1 MRKRLQKRQ
10 LVVFLVFINGIGR
23 TKFGNMPQSLGELA
37 YESMYTAIQD
47 SPLDIL
53 DIDAIFVSNFLGG
66 VLNRQLHLN
75 SLIASL
81 IPGVNIPI
89 IRIETACASGSVS
102 LNQAIHSLSKFS
114 NVMIVGVEKM
124 NGTKIVNPIDAI
136 ATAGDYNL
144 DTQNGL
150 IFPAAYALIAQQ
162 YMLKYGIGHEIL
174 EEISYINHKNA
185 NLNPLAHFYHKEVT
199 KQMIKDSPA
208 VASPLNLFDC
218 SPISDG
224 AVSII
229 VSDKKH
235 SDRDIPILSSHTSTD
250 SISLTQRAD
259 ITSFNAT
266 KIASKNAY
274 TEAGIQS
281 KDVDFLEVHDCFT
294 INQLIALE
302 DLQICESGKAVELVQ
317 NGNIEINGEIP
328 VNVDGGLK
336 ANGHPIGATGLA
348 QIFEIVTQLRL
359 EAGKRQVN
367 DPEIGLAHNIGGVG
381 GTSGITIL
389 GR

>member
-1 MRKRLQKRQ
+1 M
-10 LVVFLVFINGIGR
+10 VFLAFINGIGR

-47 SPLDIL
+47 SPIDIQ
-53 DIDAIFVSNFLGG
+53 DIDTIFVSNFLGG

-81 IPGVNIPI
+81 IPGINIPI

-124 NGTKIVNPIDAI
+124 NGTKIANPIDAI

-185 NLNPLAHFYHKEVT
+185 NLNPLAHFYHKEIT
-199 KQMIKDSPA
+199 RQMIKDSPA

-229 VSDKKH
+229 VSNKKH
-235 SDRDIPILSSHTSTD
+235 SDRDIPILSSRTSTD

-266 KIASKNAY
+266 KVASRNAY
-274 TEAGIQS
+274 SETGIQP

-302 DLQICESGKAVELVQ
+302 DLQICEPGKAVELVQ

>member
-1 MRKRLQKRQ
+1 M
-10 LVVFLVFINGIGR
+10 VFLAFINGIGR

-47 SPLDIL
+47 SPIDIQ
-53 DIDAIFVSNFLGG
+53 DIDTIFVSNFLGG

-81 IPGVNIPI
+81 IPGINIPI

-124 NGTKIVNPIDAI
+124 NGTKIANPIDAI

-150 IFPAAYALIAQQ
+150 IFPVAYALIAQQ

-185 NLNPLAHFYHKEVT
+185 NLNPLAHFYHKEIT
-199 KQMIKDSPA
+199 RQMIKDSPA

-229 VSDKKH
+229 VSNKKH
-235 SDRDIPILSSHTSTD
+235 SDRDIPILSSRTSTD

-266 KIASKNAY
+266 KVASRNAY
-274 TEAGIQS
+274 SETGIHP

-302 DLQICESGKAVELVQ
+302 DLQICEPGKAVELVQ

-359 EAGKRQVN
+359 EAGKRQIN